1 MVFARRRYNLKS
13 RSFQK
18 QVLVTSISKKT
29 PLLNLVRQALHKYD
43 QEGKICGG
51 DSKEECIGRYFV
63 DEFWHMEELNN
74 LQIEHFAEHCL
85 QKGIVW
91 VIPSRDGELLYYA
104 QHKPMLASH
113 GVAVMV
119 SDVDAINKCLD
130 KQYFYLTLAKQGFPA
145 IVTSPDIKDIDA
157 QQFVVKEQYGA
168 GAARMGIRLIQS
180 DALHHAKLLE
190 SPLFQPFI
198 EGIEYSIDLY
208 VDAKGKTK
216 GVIARTRDVVVG
228 GESQIT
234 TTVRYPDL
242 EQMCA
247 AAAET
252 LGLYGHAVFQVIV
265 DQLGKFHI
273 IECNSRF
280 GGASRLSVAAGLDS
294 FFWFFMESTGQDL
307 DQIPFVRSKEEMRM
321 VRYAEDHIICL

>member
-1 MVFARRRYNLKS
+1 MNL
-13 RSFQK
+13 
-18 QVLVTSISKKT
+18 LVTSISKKV
-29 PLLNLVRQALHKYD
+29 PLLQTIRQSLHENGLVNKLYGAD
-43 QEGKICGG
+43 AAAN
-51 DSKEECIGRYFV
+51 CIGAYFV
-63 DEFWHMEELNN
+63 DEFWCMPKFELLDIGHLINYCIAN
-74 LQIEHFAEHCL
+74 QIVY
-85 QKGIVW
+85 I
-91 VIPSRDGELLYYA
+91 IPSRDGELLYYT
-104 QHKPMLASH
+104 QHKPMLVSY

-119 SDVDAINKCLD
+119 SDVEAVKNCLD
-130 KQYFYLTLAKQGFPA
+130 KQVFYLTLAKQGFPA

-157 QQFVVKEQYGA
+157 QQFVVKERYGA
-168 GAARMGIRLIQS
+168 GAAQMGIRLTKS

-198 EGIEYSIDLY
+198 EGIEYSVDLY

-234 TTVRYPDL
+234 TTVRYPEL

-265 DQLGKFHI
+265 DKLGKFHI

-294 FFWFFMESTGQDL
+294 FYWFIIESTGQDL

-321 VRYAEDHIICL
+321 VRYAEDRIICL